1 MKTFQNINFIKKKG
15 GKKVFFLCDFLLD
28 VFLVQT
34 WKDQKKILWFVESIA
49 SQVIFLL
56 SDILM
61 KIKLMKQQWF

>member
-15 GKKVFFLCDFLLD
+15 GKKVSFLCDFLLD